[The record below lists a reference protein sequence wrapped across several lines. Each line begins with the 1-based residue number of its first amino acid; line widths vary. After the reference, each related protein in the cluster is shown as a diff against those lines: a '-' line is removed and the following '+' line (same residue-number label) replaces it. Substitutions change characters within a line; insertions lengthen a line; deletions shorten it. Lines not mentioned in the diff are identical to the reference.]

1 MLGEYLCTFIINTF
15 EQGMSQLPIFG
26 IGLYLIWSLSSLGL
40 LFDNSI
46 YGWINELL
54 RSIVC
59 LGVYHNFGSWKG
71 FVVPEV
77 LINVLY
83 GVSMIISLLSIAAY
97 LLHGYKREMK
107 NEMPPSRSK
116 TTKKQSKKIK

>member
-1 MLGEYLCTFIINTF
+1 
-15 EQGMSQLPIFG
+15 MSQLPIFG

-46 YGWINELL
+46 WGWINELL

-59 LGVYHNFGSWKG
+59 LLVYHTFGGWKG
-71 FVVPEV
+71 FIVPAI

-83 GVSMIISLLSIAAY
+83 GVSVAISTISIVAY
-97 LLHGYKREMK
+97 LILINNKGIQEDNGV
-107 NEMPPSRSK
+107 NESTRNK
-116 TTKKQSKKIK
+116 QQKKVK

>member
-1 MLGEYLCTFIINTF
+1 
-15 EQGMSQLPIFG
+15 MSQIPIFG
-26 IGLYLIWSLSSLGL
+26 IGIYLIWSLSSLGL

-54 RSIVC
+54 RSMVC
-59 LGVYHNFGSWKG
+59 LGVYHKFGGWKG
-71 FVVPEV
+71 FVVPAV

-97 LLHGYKREMK
+97 LLQGYKSEMK
-107 NEMPPSRSK
+107 NEVPSSRSK
-116 TTKKQSKKIK
+116 TTKKQAKKIK

>member
-1 MLGEYLCTFIINTF
+1 
-15 EQGMSQLPIFG
+15 MSQLPIFG

-46 YGWINELL
+46 WGWSNELL

-59 LGVYHNFGSWKG
+59 LIVYHTFGGWKG
-71 FVVPEV
+71 FIVPAI

-83 GVSMIISLLSIAAY
+83 GASVAISTLSIGAY
-97 LLHGYKREMK
+97 LILSNRKEITKDGKSK
-107 NEMPPSRSK
+107 DSRGNK
-116 TTKKQSKKIK
+116 QKKK